1 MENTNLPKTYNPKD
15 FESRL
20 YSKWIEDGLFKSK
33 PNPNKKPFTIMLPPP
48 NITGQLHM
56 GHALDHTLQDILIR
70 WKRMDGY
77 EALWQPGTDH
87 ASIATEVKVV
97 ERIREQEGKSKYD
110 LGREEFLK
118 RAMDWRNEFGRK
130 IVDQM
135 KQLGDSCDWDRE
147 RFTMDEGCNEAVIE
161 FFIKLY
167 EKGQIYR
174 GNRIINWCPDCK
186 TTLSDAEVE
195 HEEHDGKFYHIKYP
209 IVGSDE
215 FLEIATTRPETML
228 GDSGIAVNPEDE
240 RYTHLVGKKAI
251 LPLVNREIII
261 VADDY
266 VDLEF
271 GTGAVKM
278 TPAHDPNDFEVGQ
291 RHNLEKINVMNE
303 DGTMNKLAGKYEGM
317 DRYECRKQLIAD
329 LDEAGYLI
337 AIKDH
342 NHNVGSCYR
351 CHTVVEPRLSDQWFV
366 KMDELAKPAI
376 DILKKQE
383 LKFVPDKFDKTYLQ
397 WLENIRDWCISRQ
410 LWWGHQIPAYYCQE
424 CGEVVVAKEMPTTC
438 PKCGHHEFK
447 QDEDVL
453 DTWFSSALW
462 PFSTLG
468 WPHNTEELNYYYPT
482 SVLVTGYDIIFFW
495 VVRMAFAGMFCMG
508 ETPFEHVLIHGLVR
522 DSEGRKMSKSLGN
535 GIDPLEVIDQYGAD
549 ALRFML
555 ATGNSPGNDMRF
567 YMERVE
573 ASRNF
578 ANKLW
583 NASRFVFMNIDEEIM
598 NGVTRESVESSMTL
612 ADKWII
618 SRANNVVKE
627 VNDNMDKF
635 DLGIAAQKIYDF
647 AWSEYCDWYIEIVKP
662 RLYSDDKA
670 AKQTALYTL
679 TYVLEKILKL
689 LHPYMPFITEEIYT
703 HLPTVEGSI
712 VVAQWPHYTE
722 EDNMAKEEEM
732 MNLTMDGIRNIR
744 NVRAEMN
751 VPPSKKAKV
760 IIVPTAEK
768 KEAMEAG
775 RDYFVTL
782 ASASVVE
789 IVDNEAG
796 IPEDAVSVVID
807 GVKIFIPLDELVDFT
822 KELDRL
828 NKEKAK
834 LEGEIKRVNGK
845 LSNQGFLAKAP
856 ESLVNEEKAKK
867 EKFEEMMKSVLERI
881 ENIEA
886 KIK

>member
-1 MENTNLPKTYNPKD
+1 MAIKNLSKTYDPKD
-15 FESRL
+15 FEKRL
-20 YSKWIEDGLFKSK
+20 YDEWLDKGYFKSS
-33 PNPNKKPFTIMLPPP
+33 PNPDKKPFCIVLPPP

-56 GHALDHTLQDILIR
+56 GHALDHTLQDVLIR

-87 ASIATEVKVV
+87 ASIATEVKVC
-97 ERIREQEGKSKYD
+97 ERIKEQEGKTKYE
-110 LGREEFLK
+110 LGREEFLN

-147 RFTMDEGCNEAVIE
+147 RFTMDEGCNEAVTE
-161 FFIKLY
+161 FFVKLY

-195 HEEHDGKFYHIKYP
+195 HEEKAGNFYHIKYFLKD
-209 IVGSDE
+209 SDE

-228 GDSGIAVNPEDE
+228 GDTGIAVNPEDE
-240 RYTHLVGKKAI
+240 RYAHLVGKTAI
-251 LPLVNREIII
+251 LPLVGRELPI

-266 VDLEF
+266 VDKDF
-271 GTGAVKM
+271 GSGAVKM
-278 TPAHDPNDFEVGQ
+278 TPAHDPNDFGVGQ
-291 RHNLEKINVMNE
+291 RHNLEEINVMNE
-303 DGTMNKLAGKYEGM
+303 DGTMNELAGKYQGM
-317 DRYECRKQLIAD
+317 DRYECRKQLMQD
-329 LDEAGYLI
+329 LEEAGYVI

-342 NHNVGSCYR
+342 PHSVGTCYR
-351 CHTVVEPRLSDQWFV
+351 CHTVIEPRLSEQWFV

-376 DILKKQE
+376 DILKSKE
-383 LKFVPDKFDKTYLQ
+383 LQFVPERYDKTYLQ

-424 CGEVVVAKEMPTTC
+424 CGEVIVAKEKPEAC
-438 PKCGHHEFK
+438 KCGCTDLK

-468 WPHNTEELNYYYPT
+468 WPHNTEELEYYYPT
-482 SVLVTGYDIIFFW
+482 NVLVTGYDIIFFW
-495 VVRMAFAGMFCMG
+495 VVRMAFAGMFCMN
-508 ETPFEHVLIHGLVR
+508 EKPFDHVLIHGLVR
-522 DSEGRKMSKSLGN
+522 DSQGRKMSKSLGN

-555 ATGNSPGNDMRF
+555 VTGNSPGNDMRF

-573 ASRNF
+573 AARNF

-598 NGVTRESVESSMTL
+598 NGVTRESVEANLTI

-627 VNDNMDKF
+627 VIDNMDKF

-662 RLYSDDKA
+662 RLYGDDVEAKKA
-670 AKQTALYTL
+670 ALYTL
-679 TYVLEKILKL
+679 TYVLETILKL

-703 HLPTVEGSI
+703 YLPTVEGSI
-712 VVAQWPHYTE
+712 VIAQWPHYKE
-722 EDNMAKEEEM
+722 EDNMASEEEM
-732 MNLTMDGIRNIR
+732 MELAMDGIRNIR
-744 NVRAEMN
+744 NARAEMD

-760 IIVPTAEK
+760 IIVPAEGK
-768 KEAMEAG
+768 KSAVEATKE
-775 RDYFVTL
+775 YFVTL
-782 ASASVVE
+782 ASASMVE
-789 IVDNEAG
+789 IAETEEN
-796 IPEDAVSVVID
+796 IPEDAVSVVIN
-807 GVKIFIPLDELVDFT
+807 GAKIFIPLDELVDFE
-822 KELDRL
+822 KEKERL
-828 NKEKAK
+828 TKEKAK

-867 EKFEEMMKSVLERI
+867 EKFEEMMKSVLERL

-886 KIK
+886 KLK

>member
-1 MENTNLPKTYNPKD
+1 MENTNLSKTYNPKD

-20 YSKWIEDGLFKSK
+20 YSEWVEKGYFKSK

-97 ERIREQEGKSKYD
+97 ERIREQEGKTKYE
-110 LGREEFLK
+110 LGREEFLN

-147 RFTMDEGCNEAVIE
+147 RFTMDEGCNEAVTE
-161 FFIKLY
+161 FFVKLY

-195 HEEHDGKFYHIKYP
+195 HEEYEGKFYHIKYP
-209 IVGSDE
+209 IAGSDE

-228 GDSGIAVNPEDE
+228 GDNGIAVNPEDE
-240 RYTHLVGKKAI
+240 RYKHLVGKHAI
-251 LPLVNREIII
+251 LPLIGRELII

-278 TPAHDPNDFEVGQ
+278 TPAHDPNDYEVGQ
-291 RHNLEKINVMNE
+291 RHNLEQISVMNE

-351 CHTVVEPRLSDQWFV
+351 CHTVIEPRLSDQWFV

-410 LWWGHQIPAYYCQE
+410 LWWGHQIPAYYCQD
-424 CGEVVVAKEMPTTC
+424 CGEVIVAKSMPDAC
-438 PKCGHHEFK
+438 KCGCNNFK

-468 WPHNTEELNYYYPT
+468 WPNNTEELNYYYPT

-495 VVRMAFAGMFCMG
+495 VVRMAFAGMFCMN
-508 ETPFEHVLIHGLVR
+508 EKPFEHVLIHGLVR
-522 DSEGRKMSKSLGN
+522 DSQGRKMSKSLGN

-573 ASRNF
+573 AARNF

-583 NASRFVFMNIDEEIM
+583 NASRFVFMNIDTEIM
-598 NGVTRESVESSMTL
+598 KGVTRESVEANLTL

-627 VNDNMDKF
+627 VSDNMDKF

-662 RLYSDDKA
+662 RLYSEDKE

-712 VVAQWPHYTE
+712 VIAQWPHYTE
-722 EDNMAKEEEM
+722 ADNMAKEEEM

-744 NVRAEMN
+744 NVRSEMN

-760 IIVPTAEK
+760 IIVPTEEK
-768 KEAMEAG
+768 KEAMESG
-775 RDYFVTL
+775 KDYFVTL
-782 ASASVVE
+782 ASASEVE
-789 IVDNEAG
+789 IVADETN

-807 GVKIFIPLDELVDFT
+807 GVKIFIPLDELVDFA
-822 KELDRL
+822 KEIERL
-828 NKEKAK
+828 SKEKSK
-834 LEGEIKRVNGK
+834 LESEIKRVNGK
-845 LSNQGFLAKAP
+845 LSNEGFVAKAP
-856 ESLVNEEKAKK
+856 EALINAEKAKK
-867 EKFEEMMKSVLERI
+867 EKFEEMMKSVVERLENL
-881 ENIEA
+881 EL
-886 KIK
+886 KMK